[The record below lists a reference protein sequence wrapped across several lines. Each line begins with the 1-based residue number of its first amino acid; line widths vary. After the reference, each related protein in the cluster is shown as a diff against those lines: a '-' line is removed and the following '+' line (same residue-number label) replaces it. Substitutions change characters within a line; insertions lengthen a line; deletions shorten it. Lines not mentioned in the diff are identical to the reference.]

1 MPRFGISFTP
11 NNLGE
16 FKQACSTADAIG
28 FEQIG
33 IVDSQSV
40 YRELYVACTL
50 AAGATRRAKF
60 GPRVTNALTRHPAVT
75 ASAIATLND
84 LAPDRV
90 FLGIGSGDS
99 ALYNLGLQATPIKVM
114 REYIA
119 AVKSLYGNGEAVY
132 QGKNIRFTWA
142 RPEIPVYISAHGPK
156 TLRCAG
162 EVADGVIIGT
172 GVQQEVTVDALSDVA
187 SGAALA
193 GKKVS
198 DLDIWWLVICNFGAT
213 KEEATAGIRMSLAAP
228 ANQLARFTTE
238 NKHIPAKYLDAI
250 RKLNQS
256 YDFRVHLKGE
266 TETTNTRL
274 MQDLGLEEYL
284 VDRYAVVGTPE
295 QCRERIRSLIDR
307 GVTNI
312 WLSVYFPDKL
322 EFMKVWA
329 DQIMDRL

>member
-11 NNLGE
+11 NNFAE

-50 AAGATRRAKF
+50 AAGVTRRSRF

-75 ASAIATLND
+75 ASAIASLND
-84 LAPDRV
+84 IAPERV

-99 ALYNLGLQATPIKVM
+99 AVYNLGLQAAPIKVM
-114 REYIA
+114 REYIGT
-119 AVKSLYGNGEAVY
+119 VKSLYRNGEAVY

-142 RPEIPVYISAHGPK
+142 RPEIPIYMSAHGPK
-156 TLRCAG
+156 TLKCAG
-162 EVADGVIIGT
+162 EVCDGVIIGT
-172 GVQQEVTVDALSDVA
+172 GVQEEVVVDALNDVA

-193 GKKVS
+193 NKRIT
-198 DLDIWWLVICNFGAT
+198 DMDIWWLVICNFGKT
-213 KEEATAGIRMSLAAP
+213 KAEATAGIRMSLAAP

-238 NKHIPAKYLDAI
+238 NKHIPEKYLDAI
-250 RKLNQS
+250 RQLNQS

-274 MQDLGLEEYL
+274 VHELGLEDYL
-284 VDRYAVVGTPE
+284 VNRYAVVGTPE
-295 QCRERIRSLIDR
+295 ECRDRIKSLVSR
-307 GVTNI
+307 GVENI

-329 DQIMDRL
+329 DEIMDRL

>member
-11 NNLGE
+11 NHLEE
-16 FKQACSTADAIG
+16 FKQVCAAADSAG

-33 IVDSQSV
+33 VVDSQSV

-50 AAGATRRAKF
+50 AAGVTRKAKF

-75 ASAIATLND
+75 ASAMASLAEIA
-84 LAPDRV
+84 PGRV

-99 ALYNLGLQATPIKVM
+99 AVYNLGLRAAPIKAI
-114 REYIA
+114 REYVGAI
-119 AVKSLYGNGEAVY
+119 KSLYRTGEAVY
-132 QGKNIRFTWA
+132 QEKNIRFTWA
-142 RPEIPVYISAHGPK
+142 RPEIPVYLSAHGPK

-162 EVADGVIIGT
+162 EIADGVIVGT
-172 GVQQEVTVDALSDVA
+172 GVQEEVAEDALKDVA
-187 SGAALA
+187 EGAAAA
-193 GKKVS
+193 GKRLQDMDV
-198 DLDIWWLVICNFGAT
+198 WWLVICNFGAT

-238 NKHIPAKYLDAI
+238 NKHIPPKYLDAI
-250 RKLNQS
+250 RKLNAS

-274 MQDLGLEEYL
+274 VRDLGLEEYL

-295 QCRERIRSLIDR
+295 ECRERIQTLVGR
-307 GVTNI
+307 GVENI
-312 WLSVYFPDKL
+312 WLSTYFPDKMQ
-322 EFMKVWA
+322 FMKQWA
-329 DQIMDRL
+329 DKVMDRL